1 MVQFKCLGFR
11 VHPSD
16 VLGPSIP
23 GPIVLL
29 VDCPTQYHMCEL
41 LSLQSLSRFYED
53 SCQTEN
59 AKKVNCIIHLGPS
72 SVTNTVD
79 YQNWMEV
86 FGTTQHIMAGHD
98 NKNMEIPILKGS
110 SRISSCLNF
119 VCPQLFPSFGFWPV
133 EPATDVDLEENKST
147 SSQTCESVTAAK
159 LKIAWIVN
167 LVVAKSERTTTT
179 LDKVTFED
187 SMKDEAIARNHST
200 TKEAIAVGTSA
211 GAYRIISTH
220 FSQRYPKIPVFDEDD
235 MRKTCIAFDLMSV
248 NLADLPVL
256 PKVLPHLKLLYRD
269 EMVVEELDEVQE
281 AVV

>member
-1 MVQFKCLGFR
+1 MTLSKAAALGLKPGPKYRELQLGNSVRSDQFDKM

-98 NKNMEIPILKGS
+98 K
-110 SRISSCLNF
+110 
-119 VCPQLFPSFGFWPV
+119 
-133 EPATDVDLEENKST
+133 
-147 SSQTCESVTAAK
+147 
-159 LKIAWIVN
+159 
-167 LVVAKSERTTTT
+167 
-179 LDKVTFED
+179 
-187 SMKDEAIARNHST
+187 
-200 TKEAIAVGTSA
+200 
-211 GAYRIISTH
+211 
-220 FSQRYPKIPVFDEDD
+220 
-235 MRKTCIAFDLMSV
+235 
-248 NLADLPVL
+248 
-256 PKVLPHLKLLYRD
+256 
-269 EMVVEELDEVQE
+269 
-281 AVV
+281 